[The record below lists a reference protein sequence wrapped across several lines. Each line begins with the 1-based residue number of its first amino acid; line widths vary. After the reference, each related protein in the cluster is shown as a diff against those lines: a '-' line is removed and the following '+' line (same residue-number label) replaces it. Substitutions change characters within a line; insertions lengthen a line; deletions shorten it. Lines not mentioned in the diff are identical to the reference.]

1 MRVTQEQLQAIFE
14 LASEL
19 HLTGKLTAFPL
30 TTADASRTPVDEIE
44 VTITS
49 SSLISRWI
57 IAANGDV
64 DPVTGPNSSTHR

>member
-1 MRVTQEQLQAIFE
+1 MKVTQEQLQAIFE

-19 HLTGKLTAFPL
+19 HLTGKLTACNL
-30 TTADASRTPVDEIE
+30 TTADASRTPIDEID

-49 SSLISRWI
+49 PSLITRWI

-64 DPVTGPNSSTHR
+64 DPVTEGKKIEMS